1 MLTQEAV
8 NTLVNSGN
16 IHQAE
21 EAIKAALRRE
31 KQSAVALPDS
41 FQVLDL
47 EKFQPTRRRLC
58 GTLQTSSEQHFVS
71 YCQQN
76 KEAGAIVT
84 IDADEMLAVAH
95 LNFGTTEA
103 PGHADNL
110 ARLDYQKTAEYL
122 ALLRM
127 TDRNVSQRELAEFL
141 EDFAHLIKCFDD
153 AGGEIALG
161 HAVAAVR
168 KVTIE
173 SLSNTDSEVNS
184 LQESRST
191 FESIK
196 ASSKQPLPVRISF
209 TCTPYFGLPERKFS
223 CRLTVA
229 AGEKAPRMG
238 LALIHR
244 ELHKQE
250 MAEQAVHQLSAELG
264 SEMPVYVGSYKPKQ

>member
-1 MLTQEAV
+1 MLTQEAI
-8 NTLVNSGN
+8 NTLVNSGK

-21 EAIKAALRRE
+21 EAIKAALQRKE
-31 KQSAVALPDS
+31 QCVVALPDS
-41 FQVLDL
+41 FHVEDLD
-47 EKFQPTRRRLC
+47 KFQPTRRRLC
-58 GTLQTSSEQHFVS
+58 GTLCTSNEQHFVG

-95 LNFGTTEA
+95 LNFGTAKA

-110 ARLDYQKTAEYL
+110 AKLNYQKTAEYQ
-122 ALLRM
+122 ALLQM
-127 TDRNVSQRELAEFL
+127 VGRNVSQRELAEFL
-141 EDFAHLIKCFDD
+141 EDFVHLIKCFDD
-153 AGGEIALG
+153 ASNEITLG

-173 SLSNTDSEVNS
+173 SLSNTDSEVSS

-196 ASSKQPLPVRISF
+196 ASSKQPLPTRISF
-209 TCTPYFGLPERKFS
+209 TCTPYFGLPERKFN

-229 AGEKAPRMG
+229 VGEKAPRMG
-238 LALIHR
+238 LTLIHR

-250 MAEQAVHQLSAELG
+250 MAEQAVQQLSAALG
-264 SEMPVYVGSYKPKQ
+264 SEMPVYVGSYKAKQ

>member
-1 MLTQEAV
+1 MLTQEAI
-8 NTLVNSGN
+8 NTLANSGQ

-21 EAIKAALRRE
+21 DAIKAALKRE
-31 KQSAVALPDS
+31 KQAVVALPDS
-41 FQVLDL
+41 FKVSDL

-58 GTLQTSSEQHFVS
+58 GTLSTSNEQHFVS
-71 YCQQN
+71 YCRQN
-76 KEAGAIVT
+76 KEAGAIVA
-84 IDADEMLAVAH
+84 IDADEMQAVAH
-95 LNFGTTEA
+95 LNFGTAEA
-103 PGHADNL
+103 PGHADNIAKL
-110 ARLDYQKTAEYL
+110 HYQRTAEYR
-122 ALLRM
+122 ALLRIE
-127 TDRNVSQRELAEFL
+127 DLDLSQRELAEFL
-141 EDFAHLIKCFDD
+141 EDFSHHIKCFDD
-153 AGGEIALG
+153 AGGEITLG

-173 SLSNTDSEVNS
+173 SLSNTDSEVSS

-209 TCTPYFGLPERKFS
+209 TCTPYFGLPERQFN

-238 LALIHR
+238 LKLVHR

-250 MAEQAVHQLSAELG
+250 MAEQAVQQLHAALD
-264 SEMPVYVGSYKPKQ
+264 SEMPVYVGSYKVKQ